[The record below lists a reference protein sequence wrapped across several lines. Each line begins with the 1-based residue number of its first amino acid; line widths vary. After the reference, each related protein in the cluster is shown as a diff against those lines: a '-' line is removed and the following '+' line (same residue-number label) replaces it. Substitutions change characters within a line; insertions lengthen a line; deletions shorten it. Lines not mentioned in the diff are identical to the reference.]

1 MAVTFSKGGDYFA
14 SAGADEQVM
23 VWKTNFD
30 QVPYQD
36 LIDSRS
42 QRLPNS
48 AQTPNQIINTN
59 SFQRNSL
66 GNNNNIIHARTSNGS
81 TSVSSSSSSSQRDQS
96 PITIPLNESNLNDS
110 DPSEMDPTAAALV
123 SATTAP
129 RHIYNQ
135 NRQKAIKNL
144 AYTNPVVLNGN
155 LSNSS
160 DKSSVSG
167 TGSILKKL
175 TNESENTKSNA
186 QLSTISNTLEHIVQQ
201 LDILTQVRF
210 KYINNN

>member
-1 MAVTFSKGGDYFA
+1 
-14 SAGADEQVM
+14 M

-42 QRLPNS
+42 QRLQNS
-48 AQTPNQIINTN
+48 AQTPNQILNTN
-59 SFQRNSL
+59 TLHRNSL
-66 GNNNNIIHARTSNGS
+66 GNNISNNNNNIIHARTSNGS
-81 TSVSSSSSSSQRDQS
+81 ASVSSSSSSSQRDQS

-110 DPSEMDPTAAALV
+110 DPSELDPTTAALV

-129 RHIYNQ
+129 KHLYNQ
-135 NRQKAIKNL
+135 NRPKATKNL
-144 AYTNPVVLNGN
+144 AYTNHVVSNGN

-160 DKSSVSG
+160 DKSSGVVSVG
-167 TGSILKKL
+167 TGSILKKI
-175 TNESENTKSNA
+175 TNDSENIKPNA

-201 LDILTQVRF
+201 LDILTQVN
-210 KYINNN
+210 II